1 MTTASIAGVRAWEIL
16 DSRGNP
22 TVACEVSLSDGSL
35 GRAAVPSGAST
46 GSREALELRDHDPKR
61 YRGKGVLNA
70 IANVNGP
77 ICKAVIGVDAN
88 DQAQVDQLMVD
99 LDGTTNKGRLGAN
112 AILGV
117 SLAVAHAAA
126 ASAQTPLF
134 AHLAEADVSEL
145 PVPQMNIINGGAHA
159 DNRIDFQEFMVVP
172 VGFDSFRESLR
183 CGVEI
188 FHALRDV
195 LNAGGLSTGV
205 GDEGGFAPDIGSNVE
220 AFDLVMRAI
229 EQAEYRPGVDVLLA
243 LDVASS
249 EFYEQSNYT
258 LAAEGQA
265 FKADEFVDVLSGWSE
280 RYPIVSIEDG
290 MAENDWDG
298 WRQLTQ
304 RMGDRIQLT
313 GDDLFVTNSELLQRG
328 IDSGVGNSI
337 LIKLNQIGT
346 VTETLEA
353 IRLAQKAGYGV
364 TISHRSGETAD
375 TTIADLAVA
384 TGAEQIKT
392 GSLCRSERVAK
403 YNRLLEI
410 EHQLGGRSH
419 YRGMSAF
426 QHLPGKA
433 CA

>member
-1 MTTASIAGVRAWEIL
+1 MNAATIAGVRAWEIL

-22 TVACEVSLSDGSL
+22 TVACEVSLSDGAL

-46 GSREALELRDHDPKR
+46 GIREALELRDHDPKR

-77 ICKAVIGVDAN
+77 ICKAVIGENAN
-88 DQAQVDQLMVD
+88 DQAQVDRLMVD
-99 LDGTTNKGRLGAN
+99 LDGTSNKARLGAN

-126 ASAQTPLF
+126 ASAQVPLF
-134 AHLAEADVSEL
+134 AYLANVDAGAL

-183 CGVEI
+183 CGAEI

-195 LNAGGLSTGV
+195 LNARGLSTGV

-229 EQAEYRPGVDVLLA
+229 EQAEYRPGEDVLLA

-249 EFYEQSNYT
+249 EFYEQPNYT
-258 LAAEGQA
+258 LTAEGQE
-265 FKADEFVDVLSGWSE
+265 FEADEFVDILCGWSE

-298 WRQLTQ
+298 WRQLTM

-353 IRLAQKAGYGV
+353 IRLAQQAGYGV
-364 TISHRSGETAD
+364 TISHRSGETED

-410 EHQLGGRSH
+410 EDQLGDRSV
-419 YRGMSAF
+419 YRGRNAF
-426 QHLPGKA
+426 SHLPGSA
-433 CA
+433 CH